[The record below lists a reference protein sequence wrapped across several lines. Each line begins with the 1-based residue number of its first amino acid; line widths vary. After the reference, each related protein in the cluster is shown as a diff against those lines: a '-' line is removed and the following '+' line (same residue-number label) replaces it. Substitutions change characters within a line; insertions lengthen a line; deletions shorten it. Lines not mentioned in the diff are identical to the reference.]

1 MKWTLVIIFS
11 ILLTGF
17 TNHCDKL
24 PDGTYS
30 VKHTL
35 SGMKEYKIT
44 INKSS
49 YSIVTDTSA
58 ADVGDVLW
66 LGDCVVKFKP
76 HHTVKVDT
84 TELGKKLY
92 HSFGEPCLEF
102 KQVRGDTI
110 YFKKRWS
117 GNLHITIDEGYFL
130 RVK

>member
-1 MKWTLVIIFS
+1 MKWTLVIICS

-17 TNHCDKL
+17 ANHCDKL
-24 PDGTYS
+24 SDGTYT

-35 SGMKEYKIT
+35 SGMKQYQIT

-58 ADVGDVLW
+58 AETGDIIW
-66 LGDCVVKFKP
+66 LDDCVVKFRS
-76 HHTVKVDT
+76 HQTVKEDT

-92 HSFGEPCLEF
+92 QSFGEPCMEF

-117 GNLHITIDEGYFL
+117 NNLHITLDEGYFF
-130 RVK
+130 RIK